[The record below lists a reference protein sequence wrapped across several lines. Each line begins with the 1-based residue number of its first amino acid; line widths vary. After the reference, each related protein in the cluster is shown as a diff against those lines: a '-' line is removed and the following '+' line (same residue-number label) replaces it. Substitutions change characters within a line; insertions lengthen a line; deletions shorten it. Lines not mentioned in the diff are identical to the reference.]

1 MIPGCGSLDIQM
13 ALMDFN
19 IIIMLMGR
27 QHWET
32 KSHFTYLLG
41 LIIVCRSMHSASC
54 PFDANFSNLHRLIP
68 FITLLNHLF
77 FYSSVFILLLFTTYV
92 AVHLQNGR

>member
-1 MIPGCGSLDIQM
+1 M

-32 KSHFTYLLG
+32 KSLYLFIG
-41 LIIVCRSMHSASC
+41 IA
-54 PFDANFSNLHRLIP
+54 HRL
-68 FITLLNHLF
+68 
-77 FYSSVFILLLFTTYV
+77 S
-92 AVHLQNGR
+92 